1 MTPRLRGIIRAYL
14 LSIAFW
20 YGMSMLM
27 GLQYKPLDRHNLW
40 FSFLDLLVQAGV
52 RAFALALWTPPIF
65 YLAEKC
71 LSYSANRVRYM
82 LLWGLG
88 AVPFVLIHLAILYLV
103 IPPYVSRSIQAWLEI
118 VRTSFAD
125 VTLLYVAIA
134 LAAHAYVYLKRVRS
148 QEAEKYEYQQ
158 ALAASELQALK
169 MQLQP
174 HFLFNTL
181 HGIATLADEDPKTAK
196 AMIIK
201 LSNLLRAALERDSS
215 DLIPLESELKFA
227 REYLDLQKMRFG
239 SRLKIEWLVAP
250 ETCQLLVPQMILQPL
265 VENAVQYG
273 IASLREGGWLE
284 VATDTANGILNIRV
298 RNSAGGKPSNGTGV
312 GLRNVE
318 ARLKY
323 LYSGDA
329 SLRLAIAE
337 DRTVTA
343 SLALPTLNSRSGNMN
358 GRRAYAASEATAPEA
373 NDPLCAF

>member
-1 MTPRLRGIIRAYL
+1 MAPRFRGIVRAYL
-14 LSIAFW
+14 LSIGFW

-40 FSFLDLLVQAGV
+40 FSFLDLLMQAGV

-65 YLAEKC
+65 YLAERC
-71 LSYSANRVRYM
+71 VRYSANRVRYV

-103 IPPYVSRSIQAWLEI
+103 IPPYVSRSLQAWLEV

-125 VTLLYVAIA
+125 EILVYIAIVV
-134 LAAHAYVYLKRVRS
+134 AAHAYASLKRVRR

-169 MQLQP
+169 MQLRP

-201 LSNLLRAALERDSS
+201 LSNLLRAALDRDSS
-215 DLIPLESELKFA
+215 DLISLESELKFA
-227 REYLDLQKMRFG
+227 REYLDLEQMRFG
-239 SRLKIEWLVAP
+239 SRLRIEWVVAP

-265 VENAVQYG
+265 VENAIQHG

-284 VATDTANGILNIRV
+284 VATGTNNGTLNIQV
-298 RNSAGGKPSNGTGV
+298 RNSAADKPSNGNGV

-329 SLRLAIAE
+329 TLHLAVAE
-337 DRTVTA
+337 DHTFTA
-343 SLALPTLNSRSGNMN
+343 SLVLPALNSRPSSAD
-358 GRRAYAASEATAPEA
+358 GRRQVLAAPEA

>member
-1 MTPRLRGIIRAYL
+1 MAPRFHGIVRAYL
-14 LSIAFW
+14 LSIGFW

-52 RAFALALWTPPIF
+52 RAFALALWTPPLF
-65 YLAEKC
+65 YLAEKYVR
-71 LSYSANRVRYM
+71 YSANRIRYV

-88 AVPFVLIHLAILYLV
+88 TVPFVLIHLAVLYLV
-103 IPPYVSRSIQAWLEI
+103 IPPYVSRSFQAWLEI

-125 VTLLYVAIA
+125 DTLVYIAIA
-134 LAAHAYVYLKRVRS
+134 VAAHAYVSLKRVRR
-148 QEAEKYEYQQ
+148 QEAEKFEYRQ

-181 HGIATLADEDPKTAK
+181 HGIATLADEDPETAK

-201 LSNLLRAALERDSS
+201 LSNLLRAALDRDSS

-227 REYLDLQKMRFG
+227 KEYLDLEQMRFG
-239 SRLKIEWLVAP
+239 SRLRIEWMVAP

-265 VENAVQYG
+265 VENAIQHG

-284 VATDTANGILNIRV
+284 VATGTNNGTLNIQV
-298 RNSAGGKPSNGTGV
+298 RNSAGGKPSNGSGV

-318 ARLKY
+318 ARLKC

-329 SLRLAIAE
+329 TLRLAVAE
-337 DRTVTA
+337 DRTFTA
-343 SLALPTLNSRSGNMN
+343 SLVLPALNSRPSSADP
-358 GRRAYAASEATAPEA
+358 RRVLAAPEA